1 MLDKETLVAWDK
13 RYLWHPFT
21 QMQDWLTEDV
31 VIIERGEGCY
41 LIDTAGNRYIDGT
54 ASMWTNVHGHNH
66 PELNTALKTQLDKIA
81 HTTLLGYS
89 NIPAIQLAQ
98 KLVEI
103 TPAGLDKVFY
113 SDNGSTAVEIA
124 LKMTYQYWQHKGE
137 PQRKLFIHFDN
148 AYHGDTIGAM
158 SVGGIDS
165 FHTTFDSLLFKG
177 IRVSAPE
184 MYRSPR
190 DADAFS
196 NDTTVKTRWLGA
208 VEAALTENAGQ
219 VAGIILEPLIQGAG
233 GMLIAPK
240 GFLKEL
246 AALAKQRKVL
256 LIVDEVMTGFG
267 RTGKM
272 WACEHENVTPDILC
286 TAKGLAAGY
295 LPLAATLTT
304 DDIYNAFLGEYGD
317 LKTFFHGHTFTGNP
331 LACAV
336 ALENIAIFEREDLL
350 SQLQPTLDHF
360 RNRLQDFYAL
370 PHVGDVR
377 VSGLAAGVE
386 LMKNPDTY
394 TPYPFEEK
402 VGIRVC
408 KEALSR
414 GAMLRPLVNT
424 IVLIPPLGIS
434 IAELDSL
441 LDIVYS
447 SIEVITKK
455 QNGV

>member
-1 MLDKETLVAWDK
+1 MVHKETLVAWDK

-21 QMQDWLTEDV
+21 QMQDWLTEEP

-41 LIDTAGNRYIDGT
+41 LIDVAGNRYIDGV
-54 ASMWTNVHGHNH
+54 ASMWTSVHGHNH
-66 PELNTALKTQLDKIA
+66 PTLNAALKTQVDKIA
-81 HTTLLGYS
+81 HTTLLGYT
-89 NIPAIQLAQ
+89 NIPAIELAK
-98 KLVEI
+98 KLVEL
-103 TPAGLDKVFY
+103 TPVGLNKVFY

-124 LKMTYQYWQHKGE
+124 LKMAYQYWQHKGE
-137 PQRKLFIHFDN
+137 PQRKLFIHFDK

-184 MYRSPR
+184 TYRSLSTK
-190 DADAFS
+190 DSA
-196 NDTTVKTRWLGA
+196 VKTQWLNA
-208 VEAALTENAGQ
+208 VESALSEHTGQ
-219 VAGIILEPLIQGAG
+219 IAGIILEPLIQGAG
-233 GMLIAPK
+233 GMLISPQ

-246 AALAKQRKVL
+246 SVLAKRWKTL

-272 WACEHENVTPDILC
+272 WACEHEAVTPDLLC
-286 TAKGLAAGY
+286 TAKGLAGGY
-295 LPLAATLTT
+295 LPLAATLAT
-304 DDIYNAFLGEYGD
+304 DEIYNAFLGEYRD

-336 ALENIAIFEREDLL
+336 ALENIAIFERENLL
-350 SQLQPTLDHF
+350 SRLQPTIEHF
-360 RNRLQDFYAL
+360 RNRLQEFYRL
-370 PHVGDVR
+370 PQVGDVR
-377 VSGLAAGVE
+377 VCGLAAGVE
-386 LMKNPDTY
+386 LMKNPDTD

-414 GAMLRPLVNT
+414 GAILRPLVNT
-424 IVLIPPLGIS
+424 IVLMPPLQIS
-434 IAELDSL
+434 ISELDAL
-441 LDIVYS
+441 LDIVYA
-447 SIEVITKK
+447 SIETVTK
-455 QNGV
+455 

>member
-1 MLDKETLVAWDK
+1 MVDKKTLVAWDK
-13 RYLWHPFT
+13 CYLWHPFT
-21 QMQDWLTEDV
+21 QMQDWLAEEPV
-31 VIIERGEGCY
+31 VIERGEGCY
-41 LIDTAGNRYIDGT
+41 LIDIAGNRYIDGV

-66 PELNTALKTQLDKIA
+66 PELNAALKAQVDKIA

-89 NIPAIQLAQ
+89 NIPAIELAK
-98 KLVEI
+98 KLVELA
-103 TPAGLDKVFY
+103 PVGLNKVFY

-124 LKMTYQYWQHKGE
+124 LKMAYQYWQHKGE
-137 PQRKLFIHFDN
+137 PQRKLFIHFDK

-184 MYRSPR
+184 AYCSDNP
-190 DADAFS
+190 A
-196 NDTTVKTRWLGA
+196 VKAQWLKA
-208 VEAALTENAGQ
+208 IESALSEYTGQ
-219 VAGIILEPLIQGAG
+219 IAGIILEPLIQGAG
-233 GMLIAPK
+233 GMLISPQ

-246 AALAKQRKVL
+246 AVLAKQWGTL

-272 WACEHENVTPDILC
+272 WACEHEAVTPDILC

-304 DDIYNAFLGEYGD
+304 DEVYNAFLGEYKD

-336 ALENIAIFEREDLL
+336 ALENIAIFERENLL
-350 SQLQPTLDHF
+350 SRLQPTIEHF
-360 RNRLQDFYAL
+360 RNRLQEFNKL

-377 VSGLAAGVE
+377 LCGLAAGVE
-386 LMKNPDTY
+386 LMKNPNTD

-402 VGIRVC
+402 MGIRVC
-408 KEALSR
+408 KEALTR
-414 GAMLRPLVNT
+414 GAILRPLVNT
-424 IVLIPPLGIS
+424 IVLMPPLQIS
-434 IAELDSL
+434 VSELDAL
-441 LDIVYS
+441 LDIVWM
-447 SIEVITKK
+447 SIETGTK
-455 QNGV
+455 

>member
-1 MLDKETLVAWDK
+1 MIDKETLVAWDK

-21 QMQDWLTEDV
+21 QMQDWLAEDP

-41 LIDTAGNRYIDGT
+41 LIDIAGNRYIDGI

-66 PELNTALKTQLDKIA
+66 PELNTALKTQLDQIA

-98 KLVEI
+98 KLVEL
-103 TPAGLDKVFY
+103 TPTGLNKVFY

-124 LKMTYQYWQHKGE
+124 LKMAYQYWQHNRE
-137 PQRKLFIHFDN
+137 PKRKLFIHFDN

-184 MYRSPR
+184 PHPDS
-190 DADAFS
+190 
-196 NDTTVKTRWLGA
+196 TVKNRWLNA
-208 VEAALTENAGQ
+208 VERALSEHDGQ
-219 VAGIILEPLIQGAG
+219 IAGIILEPIVQGAG
-233 GMLIAPK
+233 GMLISPK

-246 AALAKQRKVL
+246 AVLAKREGTL
-256 LIVDEVMTGFG
+256 LIVDEVMTGLG

-272 WACEHENVTPDILC
+272 WACEHENVTPDFLC
-286 TAKGLAAGY
+286 TAKGLAGGY

-304 DDIYNAFLGEYGD
+304 DEIYNAFLGEYRD

-336 ALENIAIFEREDLL
+336 ALENIAIFERENLL
-350 SQLQPTLDHF
+350 PRLQPTIEHF
-360 RNRLQDFYAL
+360 RNRLQEFYEL

-377 VSGLAAGVE
+377 VCGLVAGVE
-386 LMKNPDTY
+386 LMEDPDTG

-408 KEALSR
+408 KEALTR
-414 GAMLRPLVNT
+414 GAILRPLVNT
-424 IVLIPPLGIS
+424 IVLMPPLQIS
-434 IAELDSL
+434 ISELDTL
-441 LDIVYS
+441 LDIVYT
-447 SIEVITKK
+447 SITTVTTT
-455 QNGV
+455 

>member
-41 LIDTAGNRYIDGT
+41 LIDAAGNRYIDGT
-54 ASMWTNVHGHNH
+54 ASMWTNIHGHNH
-66 PELNTALKTQLDKIA
+66 PELNTALKAQLDKIA

-103 TPAGLDKVFY
+103 TPAGLNKVFY

-124 LKMTYQYWQHKGE
+124 LKMAYQYWQHKGE

-184 MYRSPR
+184 MYRSQR
-190 DADAFS
+190 DTDAS
-196 NDTTVKTRWLGA
+196 KTRWLHA
-208 VEAALTENAGQ
+208 VEDALSENAGQ

-233 GMLIAPK
+233 GMRVAPK
-240 GFLKEL
+240 GFLKALAEL
-246 AALAKQRKVL
+246 AKRWGTL

-272 WACEHENVTPDILC
+272 WACEHENITPDILC

-304 DDIYNAFLGEYGD
+304 DDLYNAFLGEYRD
-317 LKTFFHGHTFTGNP
+317 VKTFFHGHTFTGNP

-336 ALENIAIFEREDLL
+336 ALENIAIFERENLL
-350 SQLQPTLDHF
+350 SQLQPTIEHF
-360 RNRLQDFYAL
+360 KNRLQNFYAL

-377 VSGLAAGVE
+377 VCGLAAGVE
-386 LMKNPDTY
+386 LMKNPDTH

-402 VGIRVC
+402 MGIRVC
-408 KEALSR
+408 KAALTH

-424 IVLIPPLGIS
+424 IVLMPPLQITIS
-434 IAELDSL
+434 ALDTL

-447 SIEVITKK
+447 SIETVTKK
-455 QNGV
+455 

>member
-1 MLDKETLVAWDK
+1 MIDKETLVEWDK

-54 ASMWTNVHGHNH
+54 ASMWTNIHGHNH
-66 PELNTALKTQLDKIA
+66 PELNTALKAQLDKIA

-103 TPAGLDKVFY
+103 TPAGLNKVFY

-124 LKMTYQYWQHKGE
+124 LKMAYQYWQHKGE

-184 MYRSPR
+184 MYRFPR
-190 DADAFS
+190 DADTSGNNAA
-196 NDTTVKTRWLGA
+196 VKTRWLHA
-208 VEAALTENAGQ
+208 VEAALSENAGQ

-233 GMLIAPK
+233 GMRVAPK
-240 GFLKEL
+240 GFLKALAEL
-246 AALAKQRKVL
+246 AKRWGTL

-272 WACEHENVTPDILC
+272 WACEHENITPDILC

-304 DDIYNAFLGEYGD
+304 DDLYNAFLGEYRD
-317 LKTFFHGHTFTGNP
+317 VKTFFHGHTFTGNP

-336 ALENIAIFEREDLL
+336 ALENIAIFERENLL
-350 SQLQPTLDHF
+350 SQLQPTIEHF
-360 RNRLQDFYAL
+360 KNRLQNFYAL

-377 VSGLAAGVE
+377 VCGLAAGVE
-386 LMKNPDTY
+386 LMKNPDTH

-402 VGIRVC
+402 MGIRVC
-408 KEALSR
+408 KAALTH

-424 IVLIPPLGIS
+424 IVLMPPLQITIS
-434 IAELDSL
+434 ALDTL

-447 SIEVITKK
+447 SIETVTKK
-455 QNGV
+455 

>member
-1 MLDKETLVAWDK
+1 MLDNETLIAWDK

-21 QMQDWLTEDV
+21 QMRDWLAEDP

-41 LIDTAGNRYIDGT
+41 LIATDGNRYLDGT

-66 PELNTALKTQLDKIA
+66 PQLNTALKTQLDKIA

-103 TPAGLDKVFY
+103 TPAGLNKVFY

-124 LKMTYQYWQHKGE
+124 LKMAYQYWQHKE
-137 PQRKLFIHFDN
+137 ESQRKLFIHFDK

-165 FHTTFDSLLFKG
+165 FHTTFGSLLFKG
-177 IRVSAPE
+177 VCVSTAE
-184 MYRSPR
+184 TYHSSHH
-190 DADAFS
+190 ADTSGNNAS
-196 NDTTVKTRWLGA
+196 TIIHWLNA
-208 VEAALTENAGQ
+208 VEAALSENAGRI
-219 VAGIILEPLIQGAG
+219 AGIILEPLIQGAG
-233 GMLIAPK
+233 GMIVAPK
-240 GFLKEL
+240 GFLKAL
-246 AALAKQRKVL
+246 STLAKQWDTL
-256 LIVDEVMTGFG
+256 LIADEVMTGFG

-272 WACEHENVTPDILC
+272 WACAHEDVTPDILC

-304 DDIYNAFLGEYGD
+304 DDIYNAFLGEYRD

-336 ALENIAIFEREDLL
+336 ALENIAIFERENLI
-350 SQLQPTLDHF
+350 SRLQPTIDHF
-360 RNRLQDFYAL
+360 RNRLQDFYTL
-370 PHVGDVR
+370 SHVGDVR
-377 VSGLAAGVE
+377 VCGLAAGVE
-386 LMKNPDTY
+386 LMKNPDAN

-408 KEALSR
+408 KEALAH
-414 GAMLRPLVNT
+414 GAILRPLVNT
-424 IVLIPPLGIS
+424 VVLMPPLQITIS
-434 IAELDSL
+434 ELDTL
-441 LDIVYS
+441 LDIVYT
-447 SIEVITKK
+447 SIETVTKK
-455 QNGV
+455 EGGC

>member
-21 QMQDWLTEDV
+21 QMRDWLAEDP

-41 LIDTAGNRYIDGT
+41 LIAIDGNRYIDGT

-66 PELNTALKTQLDKIA
+66 PQLNTALKTQLGKIA
-81 HTTLLGYS
+81 HTTLLGCS

-103 TPAGLDKVFY
+103 TPVGLNKVFY

-124 LKMTYQYWQHKGE
+124 LKMAYQYWQHKGE
-137 PQRKLFIHFDN
+137 SQRKLFIHFDK

-177 IRVSAPE
+177 VRVSIPE
-184 MYRSPR
+184 TYHPSR
-190 DADAFS
+190 DADTSGS
-196 NDTTVKTRWLGA
+196 NVSTITDWIRA
-208 VEAALTENAGQ
+208 VEAALSENAGQ
-219 VAGIILEPLIQGAG
+219 IAGIILEPLIQGAG
-233 GMLIAPK
+233 GMLVAPK
-240 GFLKEL
+240 GFLKAL
-246 AALAKQRKVL
+246 STLAKAWKVL
-256 LIVDEVMTGFG
+256 LIADEVMTGFG

-272 WACEHENVTPDILC
+272 WACEHEDVTPDILC
-286 TAKGLAAGY
+286 TAKGLTAGY

-304 DDIYNAFLGEYGD
+304 DDIYDAFLGEYRD

-336 ALENIAIFEREDLL
+336 ALENIAIFERENLL
-350 SQLQPTLDHF
+350 SHIQPTIAHF

-377 VSGLAAGVE
+377 VCGLAAGVE
-386 LMKNPDTY
+386 LMKNPDTHA
-394 TPYPFEEK
+394 PYPFEEK

-408 KEALSR
+408 KAALAQ

-424 IVLIPPLGIS
+424 IVLMPPLQITIS
-434 IAELDSL
+434 ELDTL
-441 LDIVYS
+441 LDIVYR
-447 SIEVITKK
+447 SIETVTKK
-455 QNGV
+455 

>member
-1 MLDKETLVAWDK
+1 MQNLRDREKLAAWDK
-13 RYLWHPFT
+13 DYLWHPFT
-21 QMQDWLTEDV
+21 QMRDWLAEEPI
-31 VIIERGEGCY
+31 IIERGEGVY
-41 LIDTAGNRYIDGT
+41 LIDVDGNRYLDGI

-66 PELNTALKTQLDKIA
+66 PELNAALKSQLDKIA
-81 HTTLLGYS
+81 HSTLLGYS

-103 TPAGLDKVFY
+103 TPKGLDKVFY
-113 SDNGSTAVEIA
+113 SDNGSTAVEVA
-124 LKMTYQYWQHKGE
+124 LKMAFQYWQHQAQ
-137 PQRKLFIHFDN
+137 PQRKLFIHFDK
-148 AYHGDTIGAM
+148 AYHGDTVGAM
-158 SVGGIDS
+158 SVGGIES
-165 FHTTFDSLLFKG
+165 FHNTYNSLLFKS

-184 MYRSPR
+184 TYRS
-190 DADAFS
+190 S
-196 NDTTVKTRWLGA
+196 NVVDDSAETLKTRWLDT
-208 VEAALTENAGQ
+208 VEQTLSEHSEQ
-219 VAGIILEPLIQGAG
+219 VAGIILEPLVQGAG

-246 AALAKQRKVL
+246 ATLAKKWGTL

-272 WACEHENVTPDILC
+272 WACEHENVTPDFLC

-304 DDIYNAFLGEYGD
+304 DEIYNAFLGEYRD

-336 ALENIAIFEREDLL
+336 ALENIAIFERENLL
-350 SQLQPTLDHF
+350 DRLQTTIKHFQNQLQE
-360 RNRLQDFYAL
+360 FYTL

-377 VSGLAAGVE
+377 VCGMAAGIE

-402 VGIRVC
+402 VGIQVC
-408 KEALSR
+408 KAALAQ
-414 GAMLRPLVNT
+414 GAVLRPLVNT
-424 IVLIPPLGIS
+424 IVLMPPLQIS
-434 IAELDSL
+434 ISELNSL
-441 LDIVYS
+441 LDRTYRAIDTV
-447 SIEVITKK
+447 TK
-455 QNGV
+455 

>member
-1 MLDKETLVAWDK
+1 MLDKETLVASDK

-31 VIIERGEGCY
+31 VIIERGDGCY

-103 TPAGLDKVFY
+103 TPVGLNKVFY
-113 SDNGSTAVEIA
+113 SDNGSTAVEVA
-124 LKMTYQYWQHKGE
+124 LKMAYQYWQHKGE
-137 PQRKLFIHFDN
+137 PQRKLFIYFDN

-177 IRVSAPE
+177 VRVSAPE
-184 MYRSPR
+184 MYRPSR
-190 DADAFS
+190 DADATR
-196 NDTTVKTRWLGA
+196 NNTAAKTRWLNA
-208 VEAALTENAGQ
+208 VEDVLSENAGQ
-219 VAGIILEPLIQGAG
+219 LAGIILEPLIQGAG
-233 GMLIAPK
+233 GMLVAPK
-240 GFLKEL
+240 GFLREL
-246 AALAKQRKVL
+246 ALLAKRWKVL

-304 DDIYNAFLGEYGD
+304 DDLYNAFLGEYRD

-336 ALENIAIFEREDLL
+336 ALENIAIFERENLL
-350 SQLQPTLDHF
+350 SELQPTIEHF
-360 RNRLQDFYAL
+360 RNRLQQFYRL

-377 VSGLAAGVE
+377 VCGLAAGIE
-386 LMKNPDTY
+386 LMKNPDTH

-408 KEALSR
+408 KEALTR
-414 GAMLRPLVNT
+414 GAILRPLVNT
-424 IVLIPPLGIS
+424 IVLMPPLGIS

-447 SIEVITKK
+447 SIETVTKK
-455 QNGV
+455 

>member
-1 MLDKETLVAWDK
+1 MLNKESLVAWDK

-41 LIDTAGNRYIDGT
+41 LIDIAGNRYIDGT
-54 ASMWTNVHGHNH
+54 ASIWTNVHGHNH
-66 PELNTALKTQLDKIA
+66 PELNAALKTQLDKVA

-89 NIPAIQLAQ
+89 NIPAIQLAR
-98 KLVEI
+98 KLVAI
-103 TPAGLDKVFY
+103 TPEGLNKVFY
-113 SDNGSTAVEIA
+113 SDNGSTAVEVA
-124 LKMTYQYWQHKGE
+124 LKMAYQYWQHKGE

-165 FHTTFDSLLFKG
+165 FHTTFESLFFKG
-177 IRVSAPE
+177 VRVSAPE
-184 MYRSPR
+184 MYRAAR
-190 DADAFS
+190 DNASA
-196 NDTTVKTRWLGA
+196 VKTRWLNA
-208 VEAALTENAGQ
+208 VAAALSENAGE

-233 GMLIAPK
+233 GMRIAPK

-246 AALAKQRKVL
+246 AALAKRWKTL
-256 LIVDEVMTGFG
+256 LIVDEVLTGFG

-304 DDIYNAFLGEYGD
+304 DDIYNAFLGEYRD

-336 ALENIAIFEREDLL
+336 ALENINIFERENLL
-350 SQLQPTLDHF
+350 SRLQPTLEHF
-360 RNRLQDFYAL
+360 SNRLQEFYTL
-370 PHVGDVR
+370 SHVGDVR
-377 VSGLAAGVE
+377 VCGFAAGIE

-408 KEALSR
+408 KAALAR

-424 IVLIPPLGIS
+424 IVLMPPLQIT
-434 IAELDSL
+434 IPELDAL
-441 LDIVYS
+441 LDIVYAA
-447 SIEVITKK
+447 IERVMEK
-455 QNGV
+455 

>member
-21 QMQDWLTEDV
+21 QMQDWLTEDI
-31 VIIERGEGCY
+31 VIIERGEGCH

-66 PELNTALKTQLDKIA
+66 PELNTALKAQLDKIA

-103 TPAGLDKVFY
+103 TPAGLNKVFY

-124 LKMTYQYWQHKGE
+124 LKMAYQYWQHKGE

-158 SVGGIDS
+158 SVGGIGS

-177 IRVSAPE
+177 VRVSAPE

-190 DADAFS
+190 DADTS
-196 NDTTVKTRWLGA
+196 GNNTGVKRRWLNA
-208 VEAALTENAGQ
+208 VEAALSENAGQ

-233 GMLIAPK
+233 GMLVAPK

-246 AALAKQRKVL
+246 AVLAKRWGTL

-272 WACEHENVTPDILC
+272 WACEHENITPDILC

-304 DDIYNAFLGEYGD
+304 DNLYNAFLGEYRD

-336 ALENIAIFEREDLL
+336 ALENIAIFERENLL
-350 SQLQPTLDHF
+350 SQLQPTIEHF
-360 RNRLQDFYAL
+360 KNRLQEFYRL

-377 VSGLAAGVE
+377 VCGLAAGVE
-386 LMKNPDTY
+386 LMKNPHTP
-394 TPYPFEEK
+394 TPYPFEK
-402 VGIRVC
+402 KMGIRVC
-408 KEALSR
+408 KEALAR

-424 IVLIPPLGIS
+424 IVLLPPLQIS
-434 IAELDSL
+434 ISALDAL
-441 LDIVYS
+441 LDIVYT
-447 SIEVITKK
+447 SIEMVTK
-455 QNGV
+455 QYR

>member
-1 MLDKETLVAWDK
+1 MIDKETLIAWDK

-21 QMQDWLTEDV
+21 QMQDWLAEEP

-41 LIDTAGNRYIDGT
+41 LIDISGNRYIDGI

-66 PELNTALKTQLDKIA
+66 PELNTALKTQLDQIA

-98 KLVEI
+98 KLVEL
-103 TPAGLDKVFY
+103 TPIGLNKVFY

-124 LKMTYQYWQHKGE
+124 LKMAYQYWQHNGE
-137 PQRKLFIHFDN
+137 PKRKLFIHFDN

-184 MYRSPR
+184 PHPDS
-190 DADAFS
+190 
-196 NDTTVKTRWLGA
+196 TVKNHWLNV
-208 VEAALTENAGQ
+208 VERALSEHTGQ
-219 VAGIILEPLIQGAG
+219 IAGIILEPIVQGAG
-233 GMLIAPK
+233 GMLISPK

-246 AALAKQRKVL
+246 AALAKRSETL
-256 LIVDEVMTGFG
+256 LIVDEVMTGLG

-272 WACEHENVTPDILC
+272 WACEHENVTPDFLC
-286 TAKGLAAGY
+286 TAKGLTGGY

-304 DDIYNAFLGEYGD
+304 DEIYNAFLGEYRD

-336 ALENIAIFEREDLL
+336 ALENIAIFERENLL
-350 SQLQPTLDHF
+350 PRLQPTIEHF
-360 RNRLQDFYAL
+360 RNRLQKFYEL

-377 VSGLAAGVE
+377 VCGLVAGVE
-386 LMKNPDTY
+386 LMGDPDTG
-394 TPYPFEEK
+394 TPYPFEDK
-402 VGIRVC
+402 IGIRVC
-408 KEALSR
+408 KEALTR
-414 GAMLRPLVNT
+414 GAILRPLVNT
-424 IVLIPPLGIS
+424 IVLMPPLQIS
-434 IAELDSL
+434 ISELDTL
-441 LDIVYS
+441 LDIVYT
-447 SIEVITKK
+447 SITTVTTT
-455 QNGV
+455 